1 MPKSN
6 KKPVT
11 RQFRE
16 FFKRRLYRGL
26 EKGYLSLKMSEL
38 SNYEKC
44 RM

>member
-1 MPKSN
+1 MPNSN

-11 RQFRE
+11 RRFRE
-16 FFKRRLYRGL
+16 FFKRRIYRGL
-26 EKGYLSLKMSEL
+26 GKGFLLPKMSEL